1 MRGKWTEILC
11 SFVGWDCDIL
21 NECSAASRK
30 TLHRYAG
37 AIVLLMLLW
46 FYIGYGMASR
56 YFKMDSVWSQLGV
69 AAVFSFIVWI
79 IERQIILIV
88 GRNKAVG
95 RVRIVLAVIMALLG
109 ATIIDQTLFGKD
121 IDAQMA
127 KVIEARTDERF
138 AYRKRIIEDEL
149 ARSRMELDSLET
161 TAALLSDEIGKRPMI
176 KTVLYTKSATG
187 HLDSLGNAVMATGY
201 IEEMVPNPKSQESA
215 DRRYSEPYDLARR
228 QTAGYAGGDPERD
241 ESRHRPAYRI
251 GNHVFRRSA
260 LFGLGQR
267 LVLSRGFPVLFAHR
281 DARGYGKD
289 LFPALRLRGVGRTSA
304 GEKTPSDLLLAGG
317 EAPERIESAR
327 AKTTGLSDK
336 FQTPLFYPYRYSG
349 TFPNTQFS
357 EG

>member
-79 IERQIILIV
+79 VERQIILIV

-201 IEEMVPNPKSQESA
+201 IEEMVPNPKSQDRDRVNRRIDDIRSHMTSLVDRQQAMREEIRNETKA
-215 DRRYSEPYDLARR
+215 DIGLLTELEITFSDEVLFSGWASGLFYLAVFLFFLLIETLVVTGKIYSQPCDYEVLVEHQQEKRRR
-228 QTAGYAGGDPERD
+228 QICSLLEERPRN
-241 ESRHRPAYRI
+241 E
-251 GNHVFRRSA
+251 
-260 LFGLGQR
+260 
-267 LVLSRGFPVLFAHR
+267 
-281 DARGYGKD
+281 
-289 LFPALRLRGVGRTSA
+289 
-304 GEKTPSDLLLAGG
+304 
-317 EAPERIESAR
+317 
-327 AKTTGLSDK
+327 
-336 FQTPLFYPYRYSG
+336 
-349 TFPNTQFS
+349 
-357 EG
+357 